1 MAASTK
7 YRGALMLD
15 LSGLALTLMER
26 RLLARPVV
34 GGVILFARNYRSK
47 AQLKKLIAEIRECN
61 NSILIAVDQEGGRV
75 QRFRD
80 DFLTL
85 PALFRIGELA
95 RTDLEKGCMM
105 ARSSAWVMASELRAV
120 GVDFSFAPVLDL
132 FSVNSNVI
140 GDRGFSDDP
149 ELAIILASEYINGMH
164 EAGMAATGKHFPG
177 HGTVTGDSHLELPVD
192 RRTFDQ
198 IKKKDLKVFAQ
209 TVNLVDAIMPAH
221 VLYPEV
227 DALSAGFS
235 TYWLQQVLRKDL
247 NFRGVIFSDDLTML
261 ATESSGGIER
271 RAQLALDAGCEM
283 ILVCNDTKSAMRV
296 ADFLEAVNLG
306 ESERLGQMVGRTFF
320 ELDNLYESERWQI
333 ESKVIYEF
341 CSQEEFKNE

>member
-1 MAASTK
+1 
-7 YRGALMLD
+7 MLD

-26 RLLARPVV
+26 RLLARPAV

-47 AQLKKLIAEIRECN
+47 AQLKKLIAEIRKCN
-61 NSILIAVDQEGGRV
+61 NSILIAVYQEGGRV

-261 ATESSGGIER
+261 AT
-271 RAQLALDAGCEM
+271 
-283 ILVCNDTKSAMRV
+283 
-296 ADFLEAVNLG
+296 
-306 ESERLGQMVGRTFF
+306 
-320 ELDNLYESERWQI
+320 
-333 ESKVIYEF
+333 
-341 CSQEEFKNE
+341 